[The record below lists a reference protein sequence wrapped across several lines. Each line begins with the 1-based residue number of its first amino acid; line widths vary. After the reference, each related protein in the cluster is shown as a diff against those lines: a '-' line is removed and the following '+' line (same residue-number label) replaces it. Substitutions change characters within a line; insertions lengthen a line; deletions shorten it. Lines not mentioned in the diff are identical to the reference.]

1 MSRSVIFL
9 LVVLLGAGCAATKP
23 PARSVGHLN
32 SPADAVADNIPL
44 PVTKTPYLPLP
55 EATVEPELYTVVVND
70 VPLKEL
76 LFALAR
82 DANMNVDIHPGI
94 DGKVTLN
101 AVKQTLVQIL
111 NRIAEQVPIHYRIEN
126 GSLAISPDV
135 AFFRIYQVNYV
146 NMSRNSTNTVSVA
159 TEIATTGGSVG
170 GEGEGGG
177 GSGGGNISSTSVS
190 STSANTFWKTLIGNI
205 EAIVMEVPASQS
217 VPQANDAQKSKQASV
232 ASSDSI
238 NPLSQFKTD
247 DSTSTKKDSD
257 GIKKNSKVTQQTH
270 VIANPVSGII
280 NVKATHRKHRDVQ
293 EFLDQV
299 LVNAQR
305 QVLIEATIV
314 EVELNDQYQ
323 AGVDWQWLSQHG
335 DNQLNVASNMLG
347 GNLGTP
353 PAFLF
358 KMARDT
364 TNLNIMSGV
373 RMLETFGNT
382 KVLSSPKIIALNN
395 QTALLKVVDEKVYFN
410 VSVEIEEDEET
421 NQRRQTYS
429 TDIRTVPVGIVMS
442 VTPQINKNGNVT
454 MNVRPT
460 ITRITGFVADPTPR
474 LQAAAFGQ
482 DATFENLIPEIQV
495 REMESLLQV
504 RDGQTV
510 VLGGLM
516 QNKTDKNT
524 KGIPFLSNLPLVG
537 NLFSYRNDGF
547 SKTELVIFL
556 RPLVVRNPDINTDLR
571 EFRRFLPSA
580 SDLNKNK
587 LNSLESK
594 SEQP

>member
-1 MSRSVIFL
+1 MYRFSTFL

-23 PARSVGHLN
+23 PEYSIGHLN
-32 SPADAVADNIPL
+32 SPPDEVADNIPL
-44 PVTKTPYLPLP
+44 PVTKTAYLPVP
-55 EATVEPELYTVVVND
+55 EVTVEVELYTVVVNE

-82 DANMNVDIHPGI
+82 DAGMNVDIHPGI

-111 NRIAEQVPIHYRIEN
+111 NRIAEQVPIHYVIEN

-146 NMSRNSTNTVSVA
+146 NMSRSSTNIVSVA
-159 TEIATTGGSVG
+159 TKIATTGGSVG

-177 GSGGGNISSTSVS
+177 AGGNISSTSVS
-190 STSANTFWKTLIGNI
+190 STSSNTFWDTLIGNI
-205 EAIVMEVPASQS
+205 EAIVMEPRASQS
-217 VPQANDAQKSKQASV
+217 TPKASETEKSSQADAGNLGSIKQQLSQPS
-232 ASSDSI
+232 SSDRA
-238 NPLSQFKTD
+238 
-247 DSTSTKKDSD
+247 KKS
-257 GIKKNSKVTQQTH
+257 SEQPAETRV
-270 VIANPVSGII
+270 VANPMSGIL
-280 NVKATHRKHRDVQ
+280 NVKTTHRKHRDVQ
-293 EFLDQV
+293 AFLDQV
-299 LVNAQR
+299 LANAQR

-314 EVELNDQYQ
+314 EVELDDQYQ
-323 AGVDWQWLSQHG
+323 AGIDWEWLSQHG

-347 GNLGTP
+347 GNLGSP

-358 KMARDT
+358 QMARDT
-364 TNLNIMSGV
+364 KNLNITSGV
-373 RMLETFGNT
+373 RMLETFGDA

-410 VSVEIEEDEET
+410 VSVEIETDEET
-421 NQRRQTYS
+421 NQRRQTYH
-429 TDIRTVPVGIVMS
+429 TDIRTVPVGIIMS

-454 MNVRPT
+454 MSIRPT

-516 QNKTDKNT
+516 QNKVDKNT
-524 KGIPFLSNLPLVG
+524 KGIPFLSSLPLLG
-537 NLFSYRNDGF
+537 NLFSYRNDNF

-556 RPLVVRNPDINTDLR
+556 RPLVIRNPDINTDLR
-571 EFRRFLPSA
+571 EFRKFLPSPN
-580 SDLNKNK
+580 DFKKNK
-587 LNSLESK
+587 LDRK
-594 SEQP
+594 GGK

>member
-1 MSRSVIFL
+1 MYRSVIFL
-9 LVVLLGAGCAATKP
+9 LAVLFGIGCAATKP
-23 PARSVGHLN
+23 PTLSVGHLN
-32 SPADAVADNIPL
+32 SPPDEVADDIPS

-55 EATVEPELYTVVVND
+55 EVTVEPELYTVVVNE
-70 VPLKEL
+70 VSLKEL

-82 DANMNVDIHPGI
+82 DAKMNVDIHPGI
-94 DGKVTLN
+94 DGKVTIN

-111 NRIAEQVPIHYRIEN
+111 NRIAEQIPIHYMIEHD
-126 GSLAISPDV
+126 SLMISPDV
-135 AFFRIYQVNYV
+135 AFFRIYQINYV
-146 NMSRNSTNTVSVA
+146 NMSRNSTSTVSVA
-159 TEIATTGGSVG
+159 TQIATTGGSVG
-170 GEGEGGG
+170 GEGGG

-190 STSANTFWKTLIGNI
+190 STSANTFWETLIGNI
-205 EAIVMEVPASQS
+205 EALVMESPVSQPT
-217 VPQANDAQKSKQASV
+217 PQVSKVDNPQPVSV
-232 ASSDSI
+232 AGLNLGSI
-238 NPLSQFKTD
+238 NPFSQSKSTD
-247 DSTSTKKDSD
+247 NISIKNYNDSVKE
-257 GIKKNSKVTQQTH
+257 NSQVAQQTY

-293 EFLDQV
+293 AFIDQV
-299 LVNAQR
+299 LVNSQR

-314 EVELNDQYQ
+314 EVELDDQYQ
-323 AGVDWQWLSQHG
+323 AGVDWEWLSKHG
-335 DNQLNVASNMLG
+335 NNQLNVASNMLG
-347 GNLGTP
+347 GNLRTA

-364 TNLNIMSGV
+364 SKLNIMNEV
-373 RMLETFGNT
+373 RMLEKFGNT

-410 VSVEIEEDEET
+410 VSVEIEKDEET
-421 NQRRQTYS
+421 NQRRQTFS
-429 TDIRTVPVGIVMS
+429 TSIRTVPVGIVMS

-454 MNVRPT
+454 MSVRPT

-482 DATFENLIPEIQV
+482 NATFENLIPEIQV

-516 QNKTDKNT
+516 QNKTNKST
-524 KGIPFLSNLPLVG
+524 TGIPFLSSLPLIG
-537 NLFSYRNDGF
+537 NLFSYRNDSF
-547 SKTELVIFL
+547 SKTELIIFL

-587 LNSLESK
+587 PNALEREDK
-594 SEQP
+594 QR

>member
-1 MSRSVIFL
+1 MYRFAIFL
-9 LVVLLGAGCAATKP
+9 LVVLLGIGCAATKP
-23 PARSVGHLN
+23 PERSIGHLN
-32 SPADAVADNIPL
+32 APLDEVAKNIPL

-55 EATVEPELYTVVVND
+55 KATVEAELYTVVVNE

-82 DANMNVDIHPGI
+82 DADMNVDIHPGI

-101 AVKQTLVQIL
+101 AIKQTLVQIL
-111 NRIAEQVPIHYRIEN
+111 NRIAEQIPIHYVIEEN
-126 GSLAISPDV
+126 NLAISPDTPV
-135 AFFRIYQVNYV
+135 FRIYPINYV
-146 NMSRNSTNTVSVA
+146 NMSRSSTNTVSVA
-159 TEIATTGGSVG
+159 TKIATTGGSI
-170 GEGEGGG
+170 GEGGG
-177 GSGGGNISSTSVS
+177 GTGGGNVSSTSVS
-190 STSANTFWKTLIGNI
+190 STSVNTFWETLIENI
-205 EAIVMEVPASQS
+205 EAIVMEPVAPQS
-217 VPQANDAQKSKQASV
+217 TPQAKNTEKNNQAS
-232 ASSDSI
+232 AGSLLGNIKNSSNQSSDSSEKKADQS
-238 NPLSQFKTD
+238 SQTNA
-247 DSTSTKKDSD
+247 
-257 GIKKNSKVTQQTH
+257 IKVTN
-270 VIANPVSGII
+270 VIANPISGII
-280 NVKATHRKHRDVQ
+280 SVKATHRRHRDVQ
-293 EFLDQV
+293 AFIDQV

-314 EVELNDQYQ
+314 EVELDDQYQ
-323 AGVDWQWLSQHG
+323 AGVDWEWLSQHG
-335 DNQLNVASNMLG
+335 NNQLNVASNMLG
-347 GNLGTP
+347 GNLGSA

-358 KMARDT
+358 KMTRDT
-364 TNLNIMSGV
+364 KNLNIMSGV
-373 RMLETFGNT
+373 RMLETFGDA

-410 VSVEIEEDEET
+410 VSVEIQEDQET

-429 TDIRTVPVGIVMS
+429 TEIRTVPVGIIMS
-442 VTPQINKNGNVT
+442 VTPQINENGNVT
-454 MNVRPT
+454 MNIRPT

-516 QNKTDKNT
+516 QNKIEKNT
-524 KGIPFLSNLPLVG
+524 KGIPFLSSLPLLG
-537 NLFSYRNDGF
+537 NLFSYRNDRF

-571 EFRRFLPSA
+571 EFRQFLPNPN
-580 SDLNKNK
+580 DFKINELDRKGGK
-587 LNSLESK
+587 
-594 SEQP
+594 Q